1 MSWNVTTGLDT
12 DQLDGLVARVHR
24 ALVEDPDPPAVPGRM
39 WSLGLYKSVA
49 MVLFLLRQNPVQ
61 EAAAELFGI
70 SQATVSRRWTV
81 LLPVVEK
88 VLAAHVP
95 GPAEASAGRIV
106 LIDGTLVTTWDWASK
121 DTTMFSG
128 KHRDTGFNLQ
138 VAATLAGD
146 LLAVSE
152 PVPGSRH
159 DMHAWRHSGFPE
171 TFAEREGMG
180 DPGYVGSGLLTPTR
194 KPPGQERPAGDREA
208 NRSVNTLRA
217 AAERA
222 IAHLKDWKIFATR
235 YRGPLTR
242 FTLVAKTLTALAF
255 YKKGW

>member
-1 MSWNVTTGLDT
+1 MGWNVTTGLDA

-24 ALVEDPDPPAVPGRM
+24 ELVEEPDPPVVPGRM
-39 WSLGLYKSVA
+39 WALGLYKSVVL
-49 MVLFLLRQNPVQ
+49 VLFLLRQNPVQ
-61 EAAAELFGI
+61 KAAAELFGV
-70 SQATVSRRWTV
+70 SQATVSRRWTA

-88 VLAAHVP
+88 VLAGHVP
-95 GPAEASAGRIV
+95 DPAEVSAGRIV
-106 LIDGTLVTTWDWASK
+106 LVDGTLVTTWDWRSEG
-121 DTTMFSG
+121 TRLFSG

-146 LLAVSE
+146 LLAVSA

-159 DMHAWRHSGFPE
+159 DMHAWHQSSFPE
-171 TFAEREGMG
+171 VFAECEGIG
-180 DPGYVGSGLLTPTR
+180 DLGYVGSGLITPRR
-194 KPPGQERPAGDREA
+194 KPPGQERSAGDRAA

-217 AAERA
+217 AVERA

-242 FTLVAKTLTALAF
+242 FPAIVKAVTALAF
-255 YKKGW
+255 YRTGW